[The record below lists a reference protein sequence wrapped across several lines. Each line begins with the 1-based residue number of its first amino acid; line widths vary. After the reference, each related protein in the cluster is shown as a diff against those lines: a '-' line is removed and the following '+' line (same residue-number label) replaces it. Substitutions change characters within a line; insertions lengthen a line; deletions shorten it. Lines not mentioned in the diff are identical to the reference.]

1 MFVKREKE
9 YVWMDIYRQAQ
20 RRGYALSVVDITYS
34 GQFFG
39 QSSHLPGSESIFGL
53 LQGLLVHTHLLAKMD
68 SSARVSGKKNILWSG
83 APCFP

>member
-20 RRGYALSVVDITYS
+20 RRGYALSVVDITYT

-39 QSSHLPGSESIFGL
+39 QSSRLPGSESIFGL

-68 SSARVSGKKNILWSG
+68 SSARVSGKNIL
-83 APCFP
+83 